1 MTSSKPTVL
10 VTRKLPQAVEA
21 RLDRDFVAHLNRD
34 DHAMPKDEILAK
46 AEGCS
51 GLLITP
57 AEQFTPAVIA
67 ALPRSV
73 RILAT
78 FSVGHDHLDLQAAK
92 AHGLTVTNTP
102 EVLTDATAD
111 IAMLLIL
118 GAARGASWG
127 ERMVRE
133 GRWTSWS
140 PTAPLGSD
148 VTGKTLGIIGM
159 GRIGQALAQRARGFD
174 MPIHYFNRRRVP
186 PENEFGATYHAQLAD
201 MLPLCDFL
209 SINCASTPETRGMVN
224 AGVIRLLPDGAIIVN
239 SARGDIV
246 NDDDLIDALKSGKL
260 AAAGLDVFR
269 NEPNIDVRFRELD
282 NVFLLPHLGS
292 ATPNTRTA
300 MGMRAV
306 DNLEA
311 FFRTG
316 NPRDR
321 LL

>member
-1 MTSSKPTVL
+1 MSSKPTVL
-10 VTRKLPQAVEA
+10 VTRKLPRAVEA
-21 RLDRDFVAHLNRD
+21 RLDRDFAAHLNPD
-34 DHAMPKDEILAK
+34 DHAMAPEEVLAK
-46 AEGCS
+46 AEGCG

-57 AEQFTPAVIA
+57 ADKFTSAVIA

-78 FSVGHDHLDLQAAK
+78 FSVGHDHIDLVAAK
-92 AHGLTVTNTP
+92 ARGLAVTNTP
-102 EVLTDATAD
+102 DVLTDATAD

-140 PTAPLGSD
+140 PTAPLGLD

-159 GRIGQALAQRARGFD
+159 GRIGQALARRARGFD
-174 MPIHYFNRRRVP
+174 MLIHYFNRRRLP
-186 PENEFGATYHAQLAD
+186 AENELGASYHARLVD
-201 MLPLCDFL
+201 MLPLCNFL
-209 SINCASTPETRGMVN
+209 SINCASTPETRGMVD

-246 NDDDLIDALKSGKL
+246 NDDDLIAALESGKL

-269 NEPNIDVRFRELD
+269 NEPNIDSRFREID

-311 FFRTG
+311 FFHTG
-316 NPRDR
+316 KPHDR
-321 LL
+321 LV

>member
-1 MTSSKPTVL
+1 MMSKPTVL
-10 VTRKLPQAVEA
+10 VTRKLPHAVEA
-21 RLDRDFVAHLNRD
+21 RLERDFVAHLNPD
-34 DHAMPKDEILAK
+34 DHAMLPDELLAK
-46 AEGCS
+46 ADGCG

-57 AEQFTPAVIA
+57 ADKFTPSVIA
-67 ALPRSV
+67 ALPSSI

-78 FSVGHDHLDLQAAK
+78 FSVGHDHIDLPAAK
-92 AHGLTVTNTP
+92 ARGLAVTNTP
-102 EVLTDATAD
+102 DVLTDATAD

-127 ERMVRE
+127 ERMIRE

-140 PTAPLGSD
+140 PTAPLGLD
-148 VTGKTLGIIGM
+148 VSGKTLGIIGM
-159 GRIGQALAQRARGFD
+159 GRIGQALARRARGFD
-174 MPIHYFNRRRVP
+174 MPVHYFNRRRLP
-186 PENEFGATYHAQLAD
+186 PEHEFGARYHSELAG

-209 SINCASTPETRGMVN
+209 SINCASTPETRGMVDK
-224 AGVIRLLPDGAIIVN
+224 GVIRLLPDGAIIVN

-246 NDDDLIDALKSGKL
+246 NDDDLIDALTSGKL

-269 NEPNIDVRFRELD
+269 NEPNIDARFLELD

-311 FFRTG
+311 FFQTG
-316 NPRDR
+316 QPRDR
-321 LL
+321 LV